1 MSYSTIIGKR
11 LGDWQVEGITSSPD
25 DILESNFQPMY
36 WRLFN
41 PKISVSIGRFASYK
55 DARSY
60 LPKAKQMWQGI
71 TRPDEKVALIL
82 ASLTPPLPSKYN

>member
-25 DILESNFQPMY
+25 DILEGNFQPMY
-36 WRLFN
+36 WRLYN
-41 PKISVSIGRFASYK
+41 PIISVSVGRFASYK

-60 LPKAKQMWQGI
+60 LPKAKQRWKGI
-71 TRPDEKVALIL
+71 TRLDLD
-82 ASLTPPLPSKYN
+82 TPPAE